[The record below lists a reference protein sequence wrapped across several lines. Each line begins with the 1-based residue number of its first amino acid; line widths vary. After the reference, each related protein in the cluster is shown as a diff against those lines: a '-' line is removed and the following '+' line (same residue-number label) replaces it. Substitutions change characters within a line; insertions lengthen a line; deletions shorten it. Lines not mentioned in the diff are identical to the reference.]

1 MTSGKRTMHS
11 STHFSTRRDFLFAGL
26 GGTLFGW
33 TPWFRPKQVAI
44 ADASFRIVYHG
55 RSSRRYLWIHGDEQ
69 TAREVLEKHIAS
81 HKGRAFLI
89 ESQTRDVPIG
99 NGKIDPNR
107 MFSRYGAAAN
117 LRSLNPAWTAAEVNQ
132 ALDELDRG
140 RKKLLH
146 AIFPPDNGLMVAL
159 HNNTGYSVL
168 SEKPIGEQM
177 SLREPDNPHAFFLCT
192 DKADF
197 DALAKSPY
205 NVVLE
210 QYVRAPDDGS
220 LSRRAAARQV
230 RYVNLEV
237 RMGEADRQRQMLD
250 WLEAHLA

>member
-1 MTSGKRTMHS
+1 MTRGNPC
-11 STHFSTRRDFLFAGL
+11 TRRDFLFAGF
-26 GGTLFGW
+26 GGTVLGW
-33 TPWFRPKQVAI
+33 TPWFRPKQVVCAE
-44 ADASFRIVYHG
+44 ARFRIVHNG

-69 TAREVLEKHIAS
+69 TAREVLDKHIAS
-81 HKGRAFLI
+81 HKGTAFFI
-89 ESQTRDVPIG
+89 ESQTRDVPLG

-117 LRSLNPAWTAAEVNQ
+117 LRSLNPTWTAAEVNQ

-140 RKKLLH
+140 REKLLRT
-146 AIFPPDNGLMVAL
+146 IFPPDRGLLVAL
-159 HNNTGYSVL
+159 HNNTGYSAL
-168 SEKPIGEQM
+168 SEQPISEQM

-192 DKADF
+192 DRADF

-210 QYVRAPDDGS
+210 QHVRAADDGS
-220 LSRRAAARQV
+220 LSRRAAARNV

-237 RMGEADRQRQMLD
+237 RSGEAGRQQQMLD
-250 WLEAHLA
+250 WLEEHLA